1 MMNEVRL
8 RALDTV
14 KRTVFD
20 RLAGHPARVYLFG
33 SRARGDAGQRSGI
46 DVAIEPPEPR
56 QPGLIAL
63 IDEDLE
69 ESTVPYFVDVVDLST
84 AGSKLRDAVKRE
96 SVEWHPPKAP
106 EDPRPVSR
114 A

>member
-1 MMNEVRL
+1 MTNEVRR
-8 RALDTV
+8 RAPETAG
-14 KRTVFD
+14 RIVFD

-33 SRARGDAGQRSGI
+33 SRARG
-46 DVAIEPPEPR
+46 
-56 QPGLIAL
+56 
-63 IDEDLE
+63 DEDLE

-96 SVEWHPPKAP
+96 SVEWYPLKAP